1 MLLQCY
7 GKKLNDILAENSL
20 TKDEVMAT
28 SIKRQN
34 VILRFH
40 IWQFFGPRISFSFL
54 NELVGNH

>member
-1 MLLQCY
+1 ML
-7 GKKLNDILAENSL
+7 KKLNDILAEYSL

-40 IWQFFGPRISFSFL
+40 IWQFLVQESVFL
-54 NELVGNH
+54 FWMN